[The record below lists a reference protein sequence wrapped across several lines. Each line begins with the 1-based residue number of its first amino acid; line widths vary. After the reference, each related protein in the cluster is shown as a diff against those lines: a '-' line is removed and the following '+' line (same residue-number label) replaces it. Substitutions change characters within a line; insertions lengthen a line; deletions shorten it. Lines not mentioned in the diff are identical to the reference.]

1 MTQLTIQP
9 PGAGPAFS
17 RLLIAL
23 TLSLAVTLGLFF
35 LMQSLI
41 VNSGPALSDP
51 PVGSV
56 LDFVRVK
63 EEEQIERKE
72 RKPQKPPKPE
82 APPPQMQ
89 QPAPEAVSPDAAAG
103 AAMDFSADVST
114 EVALDGGLALEGGD
128 GEYLPIVKVAP
139 VYPRRALQRGIEGF
153 VIVEFTV
160 TTSGSV
166 RDPVVVEANPAG
178 IFEQAAMDAA
188 LKFKYKP
195 RVVNG
200 VATEVGGVQ
209 NRITFQMEGKSQ
221 NGG

>member
-1 MTQLTIQP
+1 M
-9 PGAGPAFS
+9 S
-17 RLLIAL
+17 RFLIAFVV
-23 TLSLAVTLGLFF
+23 SLAITLGLFF

-41 VNSGPALSDP
+41 KMGGSALAEP
-51 PVGSV
+51 PKGSV

-63 EEEQIERKE
+63 PEEQVQKKD
-72 RKPQKPPKPE
+72 RKPRKPPKPE
-82 APPPQMQ
+82 EQPPQMDTPQ
-89 QPAPEAVSPDAAAG
+89 MDSPSPDADSSGLAFA
-103 AAMDFSADVST
+103 ADVGDSM
-114 EVALDGGLALEGGD
+114 ALEGGGLALEGGD

-160 TTSGSV
+160 TKQGAV
-166 RDPVVVEANPAG
+166 KDVAVVEANPEG

-200 VATEVGGVQ
+200 GPAEVSGVQ
-209 NRITFQMEGKSQ
+209 NRITFQIDG
-221 NGG
+221 

>member
-1 MTQLTIQP
+1 M
-9 PGAGPAFS
+9 S
-17 RLLIAL
+17 RFLIAFVV
-23 TLSLAVTLGLFF
+23 SLAITLGLFF

-41 VNSGPALSDP
+41 KMGGSALTEP
-51 PVGSV
+51 PKGSV

-63 EEEQIERKE
+63 PEEQVQKKD
-72 RKPQKPPKPE
+72 RKPRKPPKPE
-82 APPPQMQ
+82 EQPPQMDTPQ
-89 QPAPEAVSPDAAAG
+89 MDSPSPDADSSGLAFA
-103 AAMDFSADVST
+103 ADVGDSM
-114 EVALDGGLALEGGD
+114 ALAGGGLALEGGD

-160 TTSGSV
+160 TKQGAV
-166 RDPVVVEANPAG
+166 KDVAVVEANPEG

-200 VATEVGGVQ
+200 EPAEVSGVQ
-209 NRITFQMEGKSQ
+209 NRITFQIDG
-221 NGG
+221 